1 MPTLSGRDVVRAL
14 GHFGFS
20 LARTRGSHGTLVRT
34 TTAGERQVLTV
45 PLHKELATVTLHA
58 IYRQASRFVD
68 VAQLRRHFFS
78 D

>member
-1 MPTLSGRDVVRAL
+1 MRTLSGRDVVRAL
-14 GHFGFS
+14 RHFGFS
-20 LARTRGSHGTLVRT
+20 LARGSHGTLVRT